1 VEQEHITAALISV
14 AYNLQTHS
22 GKDIICVSFEK
33 EVTRMA
39 VKVAE
44 EWLNICGGCEVTI
57 LDIGEPLLDLL
68 PSLQFVHIPVLMD
81 HKYYGQTGEKTELE
95 IPEADVGIVSGGVRN
110 EKEKHVLQE
119 MRKKCKTLIALGSC
133 ACFGG
138 IPALANQ
145 YALETIYEKVF
156 RGSKTTDPAPDPKQ
170 DLPALLDRVYA
181 LDEVVK
187 VDVYIPGCPTS
198 PDIVVNALTALLSG
212 KPFELPERSVCDDC
226 PTKLEKKAVTTV
238 KRPLESMIPPG
249 QKLEDSRCFM
259 ELGFLCL
266 GPVTKSGC
274 GGNAKVPRCVKARTV
289 CRGCFGP
296 IRKGANPMV
305 DMMGALS
312 SVGLDPKVIEDRPAT
327 FQRYIG
333 GHGRL
338 RPLPKK

>member
-1 VEQEHITAALISV
+1 
-14 AYNLQTHS
+14 
-22 GKDIICVSFEK
+22 
-33 EVTRMA
+33 MP

-68 PSLQFVHIPVLMD
+68 PKIEFVHMPVLMD
-81 HKYYGQTGEKTELE
+81 HKYFGQTGEKIELE
-95 IPEADVGIVSGGVRN
+95 IPEADVGIISGGIRN
-110 EKEKHVLQE
+110 EKEKHVTEE
-119 MRKKCKTLIALGSC
+119 MRKKCKMLISLGSC

-145 YALETIYEKVF
+145 YPLTDLYDKVF
-156 RGSKTTDPAPDPKQ
+156 RQSKTTDSADTPAEDIPP
-170 DLPALLDRVYA
+170 LTDRVYA

-198 PDIVVNALTALLSG
+198 PELIANALTSLLEG
-212 KPFELPERSVCDDC
+212 KSFEIPERSVCDDC
-226 PTKLEKKAVTTV
+226 PTKREKKAITSI
-238 KRPLESMIPPG
+238 KRPLESIVPPG

-259 ELGFLCL
+259 ELGYLCL

-274 GGNAKVPRCVKARTV
+274 GGSEKTPRCVKAFMP

-296 IRKGANPMV
+296 IRAGANPIV
-305 DMMGALS
+305 EMMGALS
-312 SVGLDPKVIEDRPAT
+312 SIGLDPKLIIDRRST

-333 GHGRL
+333 AQGRL
-338 RPLPKK
+338 RPLPKRP